1 MSLGSFSYHNY
12 IGFIKFH
19 QKKQVMAVLRMVS
32 SKVKEAA
39 SASFPAVLQKHP
51 KHTHFT
57 VLIN

>member
-19 QKKQVMAVLRMVS
+19 LKNMAVLRMVS
-32 SKVKEAA
+32 FKVKEAA
-39 SASFPAVLQKHP
+39 LASFPAALQKHP